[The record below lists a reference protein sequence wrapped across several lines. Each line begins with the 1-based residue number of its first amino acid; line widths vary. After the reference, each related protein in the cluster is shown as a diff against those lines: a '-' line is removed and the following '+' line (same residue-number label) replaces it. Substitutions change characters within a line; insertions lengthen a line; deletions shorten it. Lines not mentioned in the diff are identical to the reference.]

1 MLREQTLKD
10 GFYVKLK
17 TLMKDNPNDMD
28 LGKKVRKLVNDIEE
42 KLNELTENKKGG

>member
-10 GFYVKLK
+10 GLYVKLK

-28 LGKKVRKLVNDIEE
+28 FGKEVRKLMHEIET
-42 KLNELTENKKGG
+42 KLNELTQNKKG